1 VTGFRNGDTAAS
13 VFGNTVIWSSPAGP
27 LAPIGFYPV
36 IGGTSARNYVFAQ
49 APGNA
54 TALQVILLPSVPGRP
69 VNFIR
74 ESINTYVY
82 DRNFGGAPV
91 CAVNASIDDTG
102 LASAGDGLSTEWTKV
117 RSRPNLTNCFDSE
130 RENGCG
136 NF

>member
-1 VTGFRNGDTAAS
+1 MPTQL
-13 VFGNTVIWSSPAGP
+13 PAT
-27 LAPIGFYPV
+27 PIE
-36 IGGTSARNYVFAQ
+36 
-49 APGNA
+49 
-54 TALQVILLPSVPGRP
+54 
-69 VNFIR
+69 FIR
-74 ESINTYVY
+74 ETVNTYVY

-102 LASAGDGLSTEWTKV
+102 LASSGDGLSTEWTRV